1 MATNKNTIPAG
12 LYAYFVET
20 DVFAAGEF
28 AAGLDVEERGNRVV
42 IHADAAT
49 LAAFGDY
56 IWSVAGLVEDR
67 IRTRAEVGYGW
78 KQLKE
83 ISKRFPTRDEVAAEL
98 AEAAA
103 ADEAPE
109 ADAAPAIESDGRAP
123 VSTPLGTPAAIDAD
137 GAYVTGTPVV
147 VSPRAIGQ
155 TDYREAAVVS
165 VDGPARYVVQYAD
178 GSRETVRRGRVSA
191 GHLVVTVR
199 YTGSVWDAEAPG
211 GYRRVHPGIGRLTD
225 ETAPAAVESGTVTA
239 ARGTYRLRSL
249 HRDVTV
255 DFRPLGSWKRHSR
268 SSRRETLIAA

>member
-83 ISKRFPTRDEVAAEL
+83 ISKRFPTRDEAAAEM

-103 ADEAPE
+103 ADETA
-109 ADAAPAIESDGRAP
+109 
-123 VSTPLGTPAAIDAD
+123 
-137 GAYVTGTPVV
+137 
-147 VSPRAIGQ
+147 
-155 TDYREAAVVS
+155 EAA
-165 VDGPARYVVQYAD
+165 
-178 GSRETVRRGRVSA
+178 
-191 GHLVVTVR
+191 
-199 YTGSVWDAEAPG
+199 G

-225 ETAPAAVESGTVTA
+225 ETAPAAVKSGTVTA

-249 HRDVTV
+249 HREVHTE
-255 DFRPLGSWKRHSR
+255 FRPLGSWKLHARG
-268 SSRRETLIAA
+268 SRRETLIAA